1 MRKRYLILIT
11 AVVAASIIGY
21 AGILNSRII
30 NESKPADQIGQNKPP
45 YNNSDGNTATDPVQA
60 QIKTM
65 SLEEKV
71 GQLVMVGINGYENDA
86 NSIQLIKNHHVGG
99 FVLLKQNVKDTKQ
112 MLALINSLKDTNSV
126 NKIPLFLAIDEE
138 GGRISRMPD
147 EFMKI
152 PSSQRIGELNNS
164 ELSYQLG
171 GILGDELKSFGLN
184 MDFAPVLDVN
194 SNPKNPVIGDRAFGN
209 EPSLVRKLGI
219 QTMKGL
225 QSRNIISVV
234 KHFPGHGDTSVDS
247 HVGLPTVNH
256 DLDRLNSL
264 ELVPFEAAI
273 ENNAEAIMMAHILL
287 PKIDSHNP
295 ASFSEKIIS
304 DLLRKDLNFKGVVIT
319 DDITMGAVV
328 NNYDIGEVAV
338 KSINAGSDIVLVCH
352 DYLKEEAVIKAIQKA
367 AENGNISMDR
377 IDQSVYRILTLKLKY
392 AVTDRV
398 VKSVDPQIINNKIN
412 ALFRDFPSLKG

>member
-1 MRKRYLILIT
+1 MRKRYLVLIT

-30 NESKPADQIGQNKPP
+30 NGLKPSDQIGQNMPP
-45 YNNSDGNTATDPVQA
+45 DNNSYGNIATDPVQA

-112 MLALINSLKDTNSV
+112 MLALINSLKDTNTV
-126 NKIPLFLAIDEE
+126 NKMPLFLAIDEE
-138 GGRISRMPD
+138 GGRISRMPG

-152 PSSQRIGELNNS
+152 PASQRIGELNNS

-184 MDFAPVLDVN
+184 MNFAPVLDVN

-209 EPSLVRKLGI
+209 EPSLVKKLGI

-225 QSRNIISVV
+225 QSRQIISVV

-256 DLDRLNSL
+256 DIDRLNSL
-264 ELVPFEAAI
+264 DLVPFEAAI
-273 ENNAEAIMMAHILL
+273 ENNVEAIMMAHILL
-287 PKIDSHNP
+287 PKIDPENP
-295 ASFSEKIIS
+295 ASFSRKIIS
-304 DLLRKDLNFKGVVIT
+304 DLLRKDLNFNGVVIT

-338 KSINAGSDIVLVCH
+338 ESINAGSDIVLVCH

-377 IDQSVYRILTLKLKY
+377 LDQSVYRILTLKLKY
-392 AVTDRV
+392 AVADRV
-398 VKSVDPQIINNKIN
+398 VRSVDPQIINNKIK
-412 ALFRDFPSLKG
+412 ALFRDFPSLNG